1 MLHWLAVLLRR
12 RIFQNVIGRI
22 MIPRPI
28 VSVAATRSEY
38 KMTLVEPEKVIFPL
52 NRHLQENV
60 PTAFKSLVLF
70 FFQTAAYFKL

>member
-1 MLHWLAVLLRR
+1 MLHWLVVLHRR
-12 RIFQNVIGRI
+12 RIFQNVIGLI

-28 VSVAATRSEY
+28 ASVAATRSEY

>member
-1 MLHWLAVLLRR
+1 
-12 RIFQNVIGRI
+12 
-22 MIPRPI
+22 
-28 VSVAATRSEY
+28 
-38 KMTLVEPEKVIFPL
+38 MTLVEPEKVIFPL

>member
-1 MLHWLAVLLRR
+1 MLHWLVVLHRR

-22 MIPRPI
+22 TIQHLI
-28 VSVAATRSEY
+28 ASVAATRSEY